1 VRMLQAIRAA
11 PRPDIRELIVQRASM
26 AAVHEQDH
34 RPPPEEIQA
43 NYALDEKLRNPPPQV
58 IGLFDD
64 VLTTGA
70 HYRAAS
76 AVLKEAFPNVRVIG
90 LFIARRV
97 PEAVDMEDFFDL

>member
-1 VRMLQAIRAA
+1 LIVQKTSMDAAHDQQVR
-11 PRPDIRELIVQRASM
+11 PRPD
-26 AAVHEQDH
+26 
-34 RPPPEEIQA
+34 EIEA
-43 NYALDEKLRNPPPQV
+43 NYGIDERLRNPMPQV

-76 AVLKEAFPNVRVIG
+76 DVLKRTIPGARMIG

-97 PEAVDMEDFFDL
+97 PEATDI